1 MPKRRSGK
9 QRKPVHEHFKL
20 AFRQTYIHEFVI
32 EEPSIIGGSF
42 DLPTDLQARLNDI
55 ELRMKRLEGERV
67 FTSGEPPRAL
77 DSYINEH
84 PEMLGVNAEMKK
96 LIENGLVRVI
106 T

>member
-9 QRKPVHEHFKL
+9 RRPVREHFKL

-32 EEPSIIGGSF
+32 EEPSIIGGSS
-42 DLPTDLQARLNDI
+42 DLSADLQARLNDL

-77 DSYINEH
+77 DFYIEEH
-84 PEMLGVNAEMKK
+84 PEMLSVNAEMKQ
-96 LIENGLVRVI
+96 LIESGQVRVI